1 LNFLSKVKLYEL
13 FGQELLL
20 RFKTWGV
27 QGSGRRVDSN
37 DIIFGIQIVLNNVY
51 CIFKML
57 ARNLRRNSKLYINC
71 KMKRIYFLVFL
82 AILCLQNTDGQ
93 ILKEAK
99 IFINSN
105 SKGLT
110 EKDAADGIK
119 EALVNGTSESVKLV
133 SVLDGYLGNPEIK
146 IPFPPEAKEMESKLR
161 TIGMGKK
168 VDEFNVSMNRAAEKA
183 ASDAKPIFIAA
194 IKGMTIK
201 EAINIVKGANNAATM
216 YLKNTT
222 SPELKNK
229 FQPVI
234 KTSLDNVNATK
245 YWGDL
250 ITIYN
255 KIPLVK
261 KMNPN
266 LTEYVTDKA
275 INGLFIM
282 IAREELKIRKDPMA
296 RTSEL
301 LKKVF
306 GN

>member
-1 LNFLSKVKLYEL
+1 MMKKTYIFLLV
-13 FGQELLL
+13 
-20 RFKTWGV
+20 V
-27 QGSGRRVDSN
+27 
-37 DIIFGIQIVLNNVY
+37 IFSFQ
-51 CIFKML
+51 F
-57 ARNLRRNSKLYINC
+57 
-71 KMKRIYFLVFL
+71 
-82 AILCLQNTDGQ
+82 TDGQ
-93 ILKEAK
+93 FLKDAK
-99 IFINSN
+99 KLFSQK

-119 EALVNGTSESVKLV
+119 EALVNGTGQSVKVV
-133 SVLDGYLGNPEIK
+133 SVTDGYWGNPEIK
-146 IPFPPEAKEMESKLR
+146 IPFPTEAQDMESKLR
-161 TIGMGKK
+161 AVGMGKK

-183 ASDAKPIFIAA
+183 ANEAKPIFIAA
-194 IKGMTIK
+194 IKGMTVRD
-201 EAINIVKGANNAATM
+201 AINIVKGADNAATM

-222 SPELKNK
+222 TPELVEK

-245 YWGDL
+245 YWTDL

-266 LTEYVTDKA
+266 LSDYVTRKA
-275 INGLFIM
+275 IDGLFIM
-282 IAREELKIRKDPMA
+282 IAKEEIKIRKDPMA